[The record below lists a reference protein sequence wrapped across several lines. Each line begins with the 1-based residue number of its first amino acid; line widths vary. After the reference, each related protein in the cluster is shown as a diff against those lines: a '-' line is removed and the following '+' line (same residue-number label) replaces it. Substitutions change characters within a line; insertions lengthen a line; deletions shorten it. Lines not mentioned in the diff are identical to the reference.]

1 MKRRRYHFHRRT
13 CPHHTKHEGS
23 EPDYGGIRR
32 YCPQQYPVDTCL
44 EPTGHT
50 LRGDRSTLQ
59 AEQGYP
65 RAVRTTQHDKRRIPD
80 NKASHGTQGKP
91 RTALHDRLSAR
102 REVTKVKLAPLYWH
116 GKRTWSF
123 KQSARMLSSEHPG
136 VSRYPYLH
144 KQETLSI
151 V

>member
-1 MKRRRYHFHRRT
+1 MERRRYHLHRRT

-65 RAVRTTQHDKRRIPD
+65 RAVRTAQHDKRRIPD
-80 NKASHGTQGKP
+80 NKASHGTQGKR

-102 REVTKVKLAPLYWH
+102 QAININPLHHEETIFLFHFFVYFLKLSL
-116 GKRTWSF
+116 
-123 KQSARMLSSEHPG
+123 QSDDGRQYHHQL
-136 VSRYPYLH
+136 L
-144 KQETLSI
+144 
-151 V
+151 